1 MKTRKTLLYI
11 LTLLPLLGIC
21 MLFWLTRQFANP
33 TIEEILF
40 CLTTSISGTDF
51 NTIFKFIITVFVPAI
66 IYTCMYFLIFKYLKD
81 EKKQKIYRILLLI
94 FALCEIAVM
103 GLYAQKKLNVVGY
116 FKAQKNDSTFIK
128 DNYVKVDYS
137 QIKVPT
143 QKNNL
148 IVIYLESMESTF
160 SSIQKGGKYK
170 KNYIP
175 NLTKIAENNI
185 SFSDSEKM

>member
-1 MKTRKTLLYI
+1 MHIFPNL
-11 LTLLPLLGIC
+11 
-21 MLFWLTRQFANP
+21 Q
-33 TIEEILF
+33 
-40 CLTTSISGTDF
+40 
-51 NTIFKFIITVFVPAI
+51 IFKRWKKAKNLQNFIINICSLWNHRNGVI
-66 IYTCMYFLIFKYLKD
+66 CS
-81 EKKQKIYRILLLI
+81 
-94 FALCEIAVM
+94 
-103 GLYAQKKLNVVGY
+103 KKLNVVGY
-116 FKAQKNDSTFIK
+116 LKAQKNDSTFIK

-160 SSIQKGGKYK
+160 SSITKGGKYK

-185 SFSDSEKM
+185 SFSDSEKWEELKWLMAWLGQLLDY

>member
-51 NTIFKFIITVFVPAI
+51 NTIFKFIITVIVPAI
-66 IYTCMYFLIFKYLKD
+66 IYTFIYFLIFKYLKD

-94 FALCEIAVM
+94 CNFSDFVC
-103 GLYAQKKLNVVGY
+103 N
-116 FKAQKNDSTFIK
+116 
-128 DNYVKVDYS
+128 KVDWNTEETP
-137 QIKVPT
+137 QCAIKNT
-143 QKNNL
+143 
-148 IVIYLESMESTF
+148 
-160 SSIQKGGKYK
+160 
-170 KNYIP
+170 
-175 NLTKIAENNI
+175 NLT
-185 SFSDSEKM
+185 